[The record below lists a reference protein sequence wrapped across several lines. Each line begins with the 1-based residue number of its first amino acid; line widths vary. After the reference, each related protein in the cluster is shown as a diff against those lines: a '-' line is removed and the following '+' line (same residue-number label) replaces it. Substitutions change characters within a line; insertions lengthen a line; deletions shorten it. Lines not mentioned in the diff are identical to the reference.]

1 MYSYNNLN
9 KQLLN
14 QVKEENNS
22 NYNNL
27 KIFLKDLFD
36 ICVPIVFI
44 LGLITIFFII

>member
-27 KIFLKDLFD
+27 K
-36 ICVPIVFI
+36 VF
-44 LGLITIFFII
+44 